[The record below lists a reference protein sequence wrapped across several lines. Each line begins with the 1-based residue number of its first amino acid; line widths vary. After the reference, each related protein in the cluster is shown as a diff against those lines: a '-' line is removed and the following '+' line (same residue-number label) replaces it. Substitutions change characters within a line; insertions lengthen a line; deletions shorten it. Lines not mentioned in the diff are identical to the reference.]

1 LGRQAEQINPALRLV
16 AWRNMLFRVSR
27 SPDTVKVER
36 ISVRIPAVPAITP
49 THSHAASSTQRQDL
63 EAYSSEAK
71 TSPVPSMCA
80 MR

>member
-1 LGRQAEQINPALRLV
+1 VV
-16 AWRNMLFRVSR
+16 AWRNMLFRVQASHTR
-27 SPDTVKVER
+27 FPDAVKVER
-36 ISVRIPAVPAITP
+36 FSVRIPAVPSFTS
-49 THSHAASSTQRQDL
+49 THSHAAGSTQRQDL